1 MNDTIDNQLKNIQTK
16 LQQMLKQY
24 RLVVKENEQLKKQ
37 LADNSLQATTKQQQV
52 QALQQQLD
60 ILKMGTSAFDS
71 KDKAAL
77 EKKIDL
83 YIKEIDRCLLMLNI

>member
-37 LADNSLQATTKQQQV
+37 LADNTLQATTKHQQV

-60 ILKMGTSAFDS
+60 ILKMGPSSFDS

-77 EKKIDL
+77 EKKIDM
-83 YIKEIDRCLLMLNI
+83 YIKEIDRCLLMMNI

>member
-37 LADNSLQATTKQQQV
+37 
-52 QALQQQLD
+52 
-60 ILKMGTSAFDS
+60 
-71 KDKAAL
+71 
-77 EKKIDL
+77 
-83 YIKEIDRCLLMLNI
+83 

>member
-37 LADNSLQATTKQQQV
+37 LADNTLQATTKQQQV

-60 ILKMGTSAFDS
+60 ILKMGTPAFDS
-71 KDKAAL
+71 KDKEAL

>member
-37 LADNSLQATTKQQQV
+37 LADNTLQATTKQQQV

-60 ILKMGTSAFDS
+60 ILKMGTSTFDS

>member
-37 LADNSLQATTKQQQV
+37 LADNTLQATTKHQQV

-60 ILKMGTSAFDS
+60 ALKMGTSAFDS

-77 EKKIDL
+77 EKKIDI

>member
-37 LADNSLQATTKQQQV
+37 LADNTLQASTKQQQV

-60 ILKMGTSAFDS
+60 VLKMGTSTFDS

>member
-60 ILKMGTSAFDS
+60 ILKMGTSTFDS